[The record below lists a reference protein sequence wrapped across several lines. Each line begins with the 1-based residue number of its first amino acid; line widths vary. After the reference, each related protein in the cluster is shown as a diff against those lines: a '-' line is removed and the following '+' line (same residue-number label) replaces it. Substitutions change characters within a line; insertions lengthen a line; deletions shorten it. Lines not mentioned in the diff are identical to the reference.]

1 MRSGFAWTAA
11 GNAVYAAGQ
20 WAILSLIAKLG
31 DAHMLGEYAYALS
44 LTMPAAM
51 LAHLNLRSV
60 LATDAAHASPL
71 GDYLAVRHAANVAL
85 VLVAA
90 LLAVLLGGT
99 PGRAAVIVLLGVA
112 LAAENSSDLYYGAL
126 QRRGRLDQV
135 ARSLMVRSALSAVAV
150 GVALAC
156 TPDLAIAVLVLA
168 VARVAVAVLYDRP
181 RASAHEDLRQSPA
194 ADARWRL
201 FRAALPLGFVLLL
214 VSLTANAPRYAVE
227 HYLGARQLGAY
238 AAAASFLTVGT
249 TVINALGQSATS
261 AMARA
266 FGADSSVFRRLSTG
280 VIVTALVL
288 GFAGVAAAYLVGGP
302 VLALLYRPEYS
313 TYRPILIQLMTAA
326 ILLYVAVALGY
337 VVTSTRSFA
346 PQLPLLA
353 CVAATSAAAGWILVP
368 RYGLSGAV
376 AALGL
381 AGGVQCAGQAWILR
395 RAGGAAR

>member
-1 MRSGFAWTAA
+1 LRSGFAWTAA
-11 GNAVYAAGQ
+11 GNAAYAAAQ

-31 DAHMLGEYAYALS
+31 DARMLGEYAYALS

-51 LAHLNLRSV
+51 LVHLNLRSV
-60 LATDAAHASPL
+60 LATDAAHSSPL
-71 GDYLAVRHAANVAL
+71 GDYLAVRRAANVAL
-85 VLVAA
+85 VAVAG

-126 QRRGRLDQV
+126 QRRDRLDQV
-135 ARSLMVRSALSAVAV
+135 ARSLILRSTLSVLAV

-156 TPDLAIAVLVLA
+156 TPDLAIAVLALA
-168 VARVAVAVLYDRP
+168 VARVAVAFLYDRP
-181 RASAHEDLRQSPA
+181 RASAHEDLRPSPV

-201 FRAALPLGFVLLL
+201 FRTALPLGLVLLL

-238 AAAASFLTVGT
+238 AAAASFLTVGA

-266 FGADSSVFRRLSTG
+266 FGADRRLFRRLSTR
-280 VIVTALVL
+280 VILTALVL
-288 GFAGVAAAYLVGGP
+288 GLAGVAAAYLIGGP
-302 VLALLYRPEYS
+302 VLALLYRPEYAAH
-313 TYRPILIQLMTAA
+313 RPLLIQLMSAA
-326 ILLYVAVALGY
+326 LLIYLAVALGY
-337 VVTSTRSFA
+337 VVTSTRSFVQ
-346 PQLPLLA
+346 QLPLLA
-353 CVAATSAAAGWILVP
+353 CVAAASAAAGWILVP
-368 RYGLSGAV
+368 RFGLSGAA
-376 AALGL
+376 AALGV
-381 AGGVQCAGQAWILR
+381 AGGVQCVGQALILR